1 MNPVRE
7 KTEYFLTKGFF
18 GLLKIC
24 PSAGIHAVCRTV
36 ALAFYRLGGGR
47 RRITL
52 KNLRIAFPE
61 LSEKERVRIARNA
74 YVHFGRLIAESAMV
88 LAGKITRADLDDMVD
103 GGVLPKLKEIE
114 QSSPLGTLAI
124 TGHLGNFEL
133 LSHYTGS
140 HMERQGRVVARRGS
154 NRLIDDRL
162 VIPMR
167 ESFGNGV
174 IFKKRALPQVS
185 RALKR
190 GEHVGLLIDIKS
202 SRAQGVPV
210 SFFDRQTYAIK
221 SSAYLQIKLGVQV
234 IPVAMIHTGDGK
246 YRLVAG
252 ELIPWKDTGQPLAE
266 QIAELT
272 QIHQNALEKLI
283 REYPDQW
290 LWMHNRW
297 KGSGSPDGDPRS
309 TGPAGGQPESTPPN
323 QTS

>member
-1 MNPVRE
+1 MNPIRE

-18 GLLKIC
+18 GLLKLL
-24 PSAGIHAVCRTV
+24 PAAVIHSVCRSA
-36 ALAFYRLGGGR
+36 ALLFYRVGSSR
-47 RRITL
+47 RRITM
-52 KNLRIAFPE
+52 KNLGIAFPD
-61 LSEKERVRIARNA
+61 LSEAEQKQIARST
-74 YVHFGRLIAESAMV
+74 YIHFGRLLAESAMV
-88 LAGKITRADLDDMVD
+88 LAGKITRDDLDDMVD
-103 GGVLPKLKEIE
+103 GEALPKLKEIE
-114 QSSPLGTLAI
+114 QNSPMGTLAI

-140 HMERQGRVVARRGS
+140 HMERQSRVVARRGS

-162 VIPMR
+162 VTPMR

-174 IFKKRALPQVS
+174 IFKERALPHVS
-185 RALKR
+185 RSLKR

-210 SFFDRQTYAIK
+210 TFFDRQTYAIK

-234 IPVAMIHTGDGK
+234 VPVAMVHTGGGK

-252 ELIPWKDTGQPLAE
+252 ELIPWEDNGKPVEE

-272 QIHQNALEKLI
+272 QIHQSALEKLI
-283 REYPDQW
+283 RKYPDQW

-297 KGSGSPDGDPRS
+297 KNSGTAKS
-309 TGPAGGQPESTPPN
+309 
-323 QTS
+323 

>member
-7 KTEYFLTKGFF
+7 KTEYILAKGFF
-18 GLLKIC
+18 GLLKVC
-24 PSAGIHAVCRTV
+24 PARGIHAVCR
-36 ALAFYRLGGGR
+36 AMAIAFYRIGSGR
-47 RRITL
+47 RRITI
-52 KNLRIAFPE
+52 KNLGIAFPE
-61 LSEKERVRIARNA
+61 LSEKEQAQIARNA
-74 YVHFGRLIAESAMV
+74 YIHFGRLIAESAMV
-88 LAGKITRADLDDMVD
+88 LAGKITRDDLDDMVD
-103 GGVLPKLKEIE
+103 GEVLPKLKEIE
-114 QSSPLGTLAI
+114 RNSPMGTLAI

-140 HMERQGRVVARRGS
+140 HMERQSRVVARRGS

-162 VIPMR
+162 VTPMR

-174 IFKKRALPQVS
+174 IFKERALPHVS

-210 SFFDRQTYAIK
+210 TFFDRPTYAIK

-234 IPVAMIHTGDGK
+234 VPVAMVHTGNGHYK
-246 YRLVAG
+246 LVAG
-252 ELIPWKDTGQPLAE
+252 DLIPWEDTGKPVEE

-272 QIHQNALEKLI
+272 QIHQSALEQLI
-283 REYPDQW
+283 RKYPDQW

-297 KGSGSPDGDPRS
+297 KNGAAS
-309 TGPAGGQPESTPPN
+309 QTP
-323 QTS
+323 